1 MDEGFTTYAE
11 DRIKAYLHHS
21 TGFIHAGS
29 YAGYYALVKS
39 GVEEPLSTH
48 ADHFDSRFGYSTSS
62 YSKGAVFLEQLG
74 YIIGADNRDKLLLEY
89 YRKYRFKHPELNDFI
104 RLAEGVSGIQ
114 LDWYPQFFV
123 NSTKTIDYGIDSLWQ
138 ENGKIKIRLRNAGK
152 VPMPIDL
159 MLTFKDGTKHL
170 AYIPQYLMFGSKP
183 VEDPTVPRSSH
194 EAWRWTHPNYVL
206 EVDGKLNELKFIE
219 IDPSQ
224 RMADVDR
231 SNNKLELNW

>member
-1 MDEGFTTYAE
+1 
-11 DRIKAYLHHS
+11 
-21 TGFIHAGS
+21 
-29 YAGYYALVKS
+29 
-39 GVEEPLSTH
+39 
-48 ADHFDSRFGYSTSS
+48 
-62 YSKGAVFLEQLG
+62 
-74 YIIGADNRDKLLLEY
+74 
-89 YRKYRFKHPELNDFI
+89 
-104 RLAEGVSGIQ
+104 
-114 LDWYPQFFV
+114 
-123 NSTKTIDYGIDSLWQ
+123 
-138 ENGKIKIRLRNAGK
+138 
-152 VPMPIDL
+152 MPIDL

-183 VEDPTVPRSSH
+183 VEDATVTRSLH